1 QEKDHPLRTEFQRD
15 KDRIVHSLAF
25 RRLEYKTQVFVS
37 GQGDHFRTRLTHT
50 IEVSGISRTISR
62 ALGLNEDLAES
73 SALAHDIGHPPFGHC
88 GEDELNELLKE
99 HGGFDH
105 NKQALKTVDELE
117 DKYTAFKGLNLSWEL
132 RASLCKHRDRQAE
145 LDGIKL
151 PKQNYLEAQVSNLA
165 DSITYYSHDM
175 DDGLLAGLIT
185 VDQLKKL
192 KFWQMAAEHADL
204 PSSTDYKE
212 IVPYMIRAS
221 IDMQV
226 ADAVQNSHKR
236 LIDSGIKS
244 ADAALDLDEPLIQ
257 LSQEMYESTQE
268 LRTFLYEK
276 MYWHERVLSANKE
289 AVRMMRELFQYFI
302 KHPDDVGSRSRKRI
316 EEVGLYPAVG
326 DYIAMM
332 TDRYAIEQYNEFV

>member
-1 QEKDHPLRTEFQRD
+1 
-15 KDRIVHSLAF
+15 
-25 RRLEYKTQVFVS
+25 
-37 GQGDHFRTRLTHT
+37 
-50 IEVSGISRTISR
+50 
-62 ALGLNEDLAES
+62 
-73 SALAHDIGHPPFGHC
+73 
-88 GEDELNELLKE
+88 
-99 HGGFDH
+99 
-105 NKQALKTVDELE
+105 
-117 DKYTAFKGLNLSWEL
+117 
-132 RASLCKHRDRQAE
+132 
-145 LDGIKL
+145 
-151 PKQNYLEAQVSNLA
+151 
-165 DSITYYSHDM
+165 
-175 DDGLLAGLIT
+175 
-185 VDQLKKL
+185 
-192 KFWQMAAEHADL
+192 MAAEHADL